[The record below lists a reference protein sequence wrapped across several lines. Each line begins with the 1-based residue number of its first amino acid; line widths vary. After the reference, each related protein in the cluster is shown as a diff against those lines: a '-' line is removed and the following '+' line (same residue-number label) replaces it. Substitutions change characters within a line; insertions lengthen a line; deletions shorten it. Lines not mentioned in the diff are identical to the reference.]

1 MRVCLFTPTF
11 LPSVGGAEL
20 AGDRILRGLQARGH
34 GVQVLCQDHGDPGG
48 LPYPVTRFHRPQAQN
63 LWPEVLSR
71 HVSRLSRKHPFDVVL
86 AFYGYPTGFAA
97 ARVKSKLGFKLVV
110 SARGADLYPNFH
122 ALKKL
127 RVPATIRAGYRGA
140 DRIISL
146 SDWLDDRLR
155 EVAGPGLPPID
166 RVLNGIDLDAFD
178 RDLDAAASNEP
189 PFDLTPGKFLL
200 HLARVG
206 PVKRQDLAIEA
217 LGKTIDV
224 FRQRGMQYI
233 FVGDGET
240 LNELRA
246 KVEGMGIDDT
256 VRFLGRQTGD
266 NKHWLLRQAHAFVT
280 TSREEGMP
288 NAVIEAVC
296 AGLPVLASDIGPHRE
311 LIGLTKAGRTFR
323 FPDAGD
329 LATQLVRLLEDDL
342 SGYRNAARDCRSLF
356 SLDTMIDGYERS
368 LHAAIESG
376 VHAST

>member
-34 GVQVLCQDHGDPGG
+34 EVQVLCQDHGEPGD
-48 LPYPVTRFHRPQAQN
+48 LPYPVTRYKRPPAQH
-63 LWPEVLSR
+63 LWPEILSKHLVR
-71 HVSRLSRKHPFDVVL
+71 AHRKQAFDVVL
-86 AFYGYPTGFAA
+86 AFYGYPTGYAA
-97 ARVKSKLGFKLVV
+97 ARVKNKLGVKLVV

-122 ALKKL
+122 ALKKP
-127 RVPATIRAGYRGA
+127 RVKASIRAGYRGA

-155 EVAGPGLPPID
+155 EVAGQDLPVID
-166 RVLNGIDLDAFD
+166 RVLNGIDLEMFD
-178 RDLDAAASNEP
+178 RELELAQSIDA
-189 PFDLTPGKFLL
+189 PFDLMPKKYIL

-206 PVKRQDLAIEA
+206 PVKRQDLAVA
-217 LGKTIDV
+217 AVAKLDDT
-224 FRQRGMQYI
+224 FRSREMKYV

-240 LNELRA
+240 LDSLCQQ
-246 KVEGMGIDDT
+246 VESMRLGD
-256 VRFLGRQTGD
+256 VAYFLGRQTGA
-266 NKHWLLRQAHAFVT
+266 NKHWLLKHAHGFVT

-311 LIGLTKAGRTFR
+311 LMGLTNAGWTFKY
-323 FPDAGD
+323 PDVDD
-329 LATQLVRLLEDDL
+329 LATQLLRMLEDDL
-342 SGYRNAARDCRSLF
+342 TGYRDAASNCRQMF

-368 LHAAIESG
+368 LQTAIEG
-376 VHAST
+376 GG